1 VRSLIPSIVLSVS
14 LVAAC
19 TTTAAPADQ
28 AAMSCVERLELPR
41 YPDLPRRARLR
52 GDVEATVTLN
62 GDGSVRG
69 VTFAP
74 HRPPNGSLSYFHGDI
89 EQALRRSKFSSRCP
103 VPTIVVAFEF
113 RLVGNGVEDNY
124 RSVAFRYPNRFEI
137 AASEPLVDPH
147 AAKH

>member
-1 VRSLIPSIVLSVS
+1 MLVGSSLLLLGCRPITPTPV
-14 LVAAC
+14 
-19 TTTAAPADQ
+19 DEQ
-28 AAMSCVERLELPR
+28 RMSCVERLELPR
-41 YPDLPRRARLR
+41 YPDLPRSARLR

-62 GDGSVRG
+62 GDGSVKG

-103 VPTIVVAFEF
+103 VPTIVVVFEF

-137 AASEPLVDPH
+137 AASEPLVNPH